1 MLDTRLYLLQRI
13 SALIMAPL
21 VLLHLGVMIV
31 AIQGGLDSAEIL
43 SRTRGSLFWGGVYS
57 LFVITVSIHAAIGL
71 RVVIFEWLRIKGRA
85 LNGLSWFAF
94 VALLLIGV
102 RAVIAVIAV

>member
-43 SRTRGSLFWGGVYS
+43 SRTRGSVFFASVYGV
-57 LFVITVSIHAAIGL
+57 FVVTVSIHAAIGL
-71 RVVIFEWLRIKGRA
+71 RVVMFEWLRIGGRA
-85 LNGLSWFAF
+85 LSVSSWFIF
-94 VALLLIGV
+94 IVLLLIGV
-102 RAVIAVIAV
+102 RAVISVIAA

>member
-1 MLDTRLYLLQRI
+1 MLNARLYLLQRI

-43 SRTRGSLFWGGVYS
+43 SRTSGSLFWGGIYS
-57 LFVITVSIHAAIGL
+57 LFVVMVSIHAALGL
-71 RVVIFEWLRIKGRA
+71 RVVMFEWLRIRDEA

-94 VALLLIGV
+94 VGLLAIGI
-102 RAVIAVIAV
+102 RAVIAVVAA